1 MKELIDWLI
10 TIESKA
16 ASVYEKAADFFS
28 DNEELADFVR
38 DLAMDEEK
46 HIDYFCKASELI
58 ENKRSNPFNVS
69 MDKDAIDATEILLSL
84 CEKRID
90 ANSFTKENLIDC
102 IASIEYSEYNKICLN
117 VISILIKDFREFIP
131 AAVNIQKHIKKIE
144 RFIKSDPELYVFLDR
159 IRKLPTV
166 WQEKLLVVDDD
177 VIIRGLLT
185 EILRDEGVIETTTDG
200 EEALK
205 KIHEKYYATI
215 ITDVDMPRMNG
226 IELYKKAFEMFP
238 AIKERFLFFTGAL
251 DDELESF
258 FIESNLRYLKKPSEH
273 VDKKNPAS
281 TLIQVNKPYNTKT
294 WHKGM
299 Q

>member
-16 ASVYEKAADFFS
+16 ANVYEKAAVRFS
-28 DNEELADFVR
+28 DNKELADFIR
-38 DLAMDEEK
+38 GLAIDEEK

-69 MDKDAIDATEILLSL
+69 MDKDVKDVIDATEIFLSL

-90 ANSFTKENLIDC
+90 ANSLTKENLIDC
-102 IASIEYSEYNKICLN
+102 IASTEYSEYNKICLN

-131 AAVNIQKHIKKIE
+131 AAVNIQKHIKKVE
-144 RFIKSDPELYVFLDR
+144 RFIESDPELHVFLDR
-159 IRKLPTV
+159 IRELPPV

-185 EILRDEGVIETTTDG
+185 EILRDEGVVETTTDG

-238 AIKERFLFFTGAL
+238 TIKERFLFFTGAL

-258 FIESNLRYLKKPSEH
+258 FIESNLRYLKKPSRPSDIKRA
-273 VDKKNPAS
+273 VADILS
-281 TLIQVNKPYNTKT
+281 
-294 WHKGM
+294 M
-299 Q
+299 